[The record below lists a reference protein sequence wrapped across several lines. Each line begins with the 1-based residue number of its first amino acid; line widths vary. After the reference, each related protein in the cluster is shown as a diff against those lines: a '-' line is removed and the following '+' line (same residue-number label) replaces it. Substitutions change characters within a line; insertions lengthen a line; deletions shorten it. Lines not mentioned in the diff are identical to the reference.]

1 MNAVPTT
8 TATRPL
14 TAYAPASERP
24 AVVRSR
30 GRKRTTAFDRFS
42 WQIDDSSI
50 SPATSAA
57 SRPTTPGGYSRAA
70 RIQNANPSTAVIAVL
85 AIRLYALSSSGSDSH
100 DRTRIRMPSPPG
112 RQIREDRRRPVAV
125 DEPEVA
131 RRAQRAPEVR
141 LRAAG

>member
-50 SPATSAA
+50 SPATRAA
-57 SRPTTPGGYSRAA
+57 SRPTTLGEYNRAA
-70 RIQNANPSTAVIAVL
+70 MIQKAKPSAAVIAVL
-85 AIRLYALSSSGSDSH
+85 AMRLYALTSSGSDNS
-100 DRTRIRMPSPPG
+100 DRTRRRTGQRQVG
-112 RQIREDRRRPVAV
+112 R
-125 DEPEVA
+125 
-131 RRAQRAPEVR
+131 
-141 LRAAG
+141 